1 MAEGGPNDAL
11 LLALSDAYRA
21 RVHRHGRRAAHG
33 FVWIRDKNHVWS
45 PTNSTPNRAKVAK
58 HDVWLERAYNDH
70 KRYTKGIIM
79 ARFVV
84 TIPDDFLEEVDAR
97 AEAEHRSRS
106 ELVREALRGYLRS
119 GGRKGDISDRPE
131 VKRALRIQEETRRA
145 LEGSGY
151 SGSEAVRRMRDRI
164 Y

>member
-1 MAEGGPNDAL
+1 
-11 LLALSDAYRA
+11 
-21 RVHRHGRRAAHG
+21 
-33 FVWIRDKNHVWS
+33 
-45 PTNSTPNRAKVAK
+45 
-58 HDVWLERAYNDH
+58 
-70 KRYTKGIIM
+70 M

-119 GGRKGDISDRPE
+119 GGRKGDISNRPE
-131 VKRALRIQEETRRA
+131 VRRA
-145 LEGSGY
+145 IQLQDEMRRRLEGSGY
-151 SGSEAVRRMRDRI
+151 SGSEAVRQMRDRI

>member
-1 MAEGGPNDAL
+1 
-11 LLALSDAYRA
+11 
-21 RVHRHGRRAAHG
+21 
-33 FVWIRDKNHVWS
+33 
-45 PTNSTPNRAKVAK
+45 
-58 HDVWLERAYNDH
+58 
-70 KRYTKGIIM
+70 M

-97 AEAEHRSRS
+97 AAAEHRSRS

-131 VKRALRIQEETRRA
+131 FKKAIQFQDEMRRRH
-145 LEGSGY
+145 EGSGY
-151 SGSEAVRRMRDRI
+151 SGSAVVREMRDRI

>member
-1 MAEGGPNDAL
+1 
-11 LLALSDAYRA
+11 
-21 RVHRHGRRAAHG
+21 
-33 FVWIRDKNHVWS
+33 
-45 PTNSTPNRAKVAK
+45 
-58 HDVWLERAYNDH
+58 
-70 KRYTKGIIM
+70 M

-106 ELVREALRGYLRS
+106 ELVRETLRSYLRS
-119 GGRKGDISDRPE
+119 GGLKGDISDRPE
-131 VKRALRIQEETRRA
+131 VKRALRVQEETRRV

-151 SGSEAVRRMRDRI
+151 SGSEAVRKMRDRL

>member
-1 MAEGGPNDAL
+1 MEFIVTRDEKQRMVADELDPGP
-11 LLALSDAYRA
+11 
-21 RVHRHGRRAAHG
+21 V
-33 FVWIRDKNHVWS
+33 RDV
-45 PTNSTPNRAKVAK
+45 R
-58 HDVWLERAYNDH
+58 HDVRPEGMYNGH

-84 TIPDDFLEEVDAR
+84 TIPDDFLAEVDAR

-119 GGRKGDISDRPE
+119 GERKGNISDRPE
-131 VKRALRIQEETRRA
+131 VKRALRVQEETRRL

-151 SGSEAVRRMRDRI
+151 SGSEAVRKMRDRI

>member
-1 MAEGGPNDAL
+1 
-11 LLALSDAYRA
+11 
-21 RVHRHGRRAAHG
+21 
-33 FVWIRDKNHVWS
+33 
-45 PTNSTPNRAKVAK
+45 
-58 HDVWLERAYNDH
+58 
-70 KRYTKGIIM
+70 M

-119 GGRKGDISDRPE
+119 GRRKGDISDRPE
-131 VKRALRIQEETRRA
+131 VKRALRIQEETRRT

-151 SGSEAVRRMRDRI
+151 SASEAVRRMRDRI

>member
-1 MAEGGPNDAL
+1 
-11 LLALSDAYRA
+11 
-21 RVHRHGRRAAHG
+21 
-33 FVWIRDKNHVWS
+33 
-45 PTNSTPNRAKVAK
+45 
-58 HDVWLERAYNDH
+58 
-70 KRYTKGIIM
+70 M

-84 TIPDDFLEEVDAR
+84 TIPDEFLEEVDAR

-106 ELVREALRGYLRS
+106 ELVREALRAYLRS

-131 VKRALRIQEETRRA
+131 VKRAIQLQDEMRRR

-151 SGSEAVRRMRDRI
+151 SGSEAVRKMRDRI